1 LSWTVVLSKQAVK
14 DIKKIRQAG
23 LASKTMLLLKT
34 LRDDPFANPPRY
46 ENLVG
51 NLKGFYSR
59 RINIKHRMVY
69 SVDIDK
75 HVVHVLRCWT
85 HYE

>member
-1 LSWTVVLSKQAVK
+1 LSWAVVLSKQAVK
-14 DIKKIRQAG
+14 DITKIRQAG
-23 LASKTMLLLKT
+23 LASKAMLLLKK
-34 LRDDPFANPPRY
+34 LQEDPFANPPRY
-46 ENLVG
+46 ESLVG
-51 NLKGFYSR
+51 NLNGYYSR

-69 SVDIDK
+69 AVDIDK